1 MSSTLGQHPISL
13 PAVSVCIAA
22 APARRERTE
31 QERLAGMNISIDG
44 LGKEAIARIELIGFE
59 AWLDEVCDAPSQ
71 KAAKTPQ
78 ARLCRSG
85 SKCLK
90 AVRRKAAPV
99 TGRSQF
105 CSSACAASFNARL
118 RRKERK

>member
-1 MSSTLGQHPISL
+1 MTGL
-13 PAVSVCIAA
+13 
-22 APARRERTE
+22 E
-31 QERLAGMNISIDG
+31 QERLACNGIDIG
-44 LGKEAIARIELIGFE
+44 GQNSCDRERIEQIGFDR
-59 AWLDEVCDAPSQ
+59 WLNEVCDALRQPGKASQ
-71 KAAKTPQ
+71 VK
-78 ARLCRSG
+78 LCRSG